1 MHRRG
6 SAFCRYRHFSS
17 AKFSVPVSGIAVRH
31 VPTLLDT
38 RALSFAANYP
48 TSPHPVQELASSE
61 VPALFSAAD
70 MHKIGVGVTWS
81 VRHRY
86 SYSPDRP
93 FGRQWV
99 TDDRQSARVDSI
111 SVVIPVYSGAVTLPD
126 VVKELEELRSPQKT
140 PTGRQFRVDEVLLVW
155 DRGIRG
161 SEEAVRE
168 LAERDEWVRPVWL
181 SRNFGQHPATLAG
194 MTSSGGDWI
203 VTMDE
208 DGQHDPAYIG
218 EFLDIAYRDRTQLVY
233 ASPTNRPPHGVFRN
247 AASWLTKWIFLHIL
261 VAADGVRAFNSYRL
275 ILGEAGRSVAAYAGA
290 GVFLDVALSW
300 VVANP
305 STCPVAMR
313 QEGRP
318 ASAYTLRRLVSHF
331 WRLVI
336 SSGTRPLRFVST
348 MGIVLAL
355 LGFGVAI
362 YSAIQKAVGDISVEG
377 WTSVFVAVLV
387 VGGAILFALG
397 IIAEYIAASAS
408 MAMGRP
414 VYVVVRDPAEVFDSP
429 VE

>member
-1 MHRRG
+1 MTG
-6 SAFCRYRHFSS
+6 
-17 AKFSVPVSGIAVRH
+17 
-31 VPTLLDT
+31 
-38 RALSFAANYP
+38 
-48 TSPHPVQELASSE
+48 
-61 VPALFSAAD
+61 
-70 MHKIGVGVTWS
+70 
-81 VRHRY
+81 
-86 SYSPDRP
+86 
-93 FGRQWV
+93 
-99 TDDRQSARVDSI
+99 DRQSARVDSI
-111 SVVIPVYSGAVTLPD
+111 SVVIPVYSGAATLPD
-126 VVKELEELRSPQKT
+126 VVKELEQLRSPQKT
-140 PTGRQFRVDEVLLVW
+140 PAGRQFRVDEVLLVW

-168 LAERDEWVRPVWL
+168 LAERDEWIHPVWL

-387 VGGAILFALG
+387 VGGAVLFALG

-408 MAMGRP
+408 MAMGKP

-429 VE
+429 AG